1 MQGLSDEML
10 ANIAATGF
18 DPADRL
24 ERTAY
29 LLEQL
34 AAEVRRFGVIAG
46 SLSREREYAPD
57 GEATGVQK
65 ISLNMRI
72 DHGLRDV

>member
-1 MQGLSDEML
+1 MIGRSQEFDAL
-10 ANIAATGF
+10 IAAPV
-18 DPADRL
+18 DHV

-46 SLSREREYAPD
+46 SLNREREYAPD

-72 DHGLRDV
+72 DHGLRDAG